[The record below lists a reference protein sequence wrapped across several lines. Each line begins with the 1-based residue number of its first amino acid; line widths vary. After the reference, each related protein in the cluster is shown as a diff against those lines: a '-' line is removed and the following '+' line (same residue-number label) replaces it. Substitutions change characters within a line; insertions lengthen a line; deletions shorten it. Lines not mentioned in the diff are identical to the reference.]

1 MKKRIQ
7 MIMCFLLLSMTLAGC
22 SKEVTVDT
30 DDLENLT
37 LDGDDTAMTKKEYTA
52 TLTPDDYYALPKS
65 ITIEIDGTEQTDGYT
80 YDSSTGELVIE
91 ADILTGEVTISAE
104 AKAIE
109 VDVDTDTLFNLTLE
123 DESDA
128 MMMHAYEAT
137 LVPAKG
143 CELPEEITV
152 TVAGSELTDEY
163 IYDNTTGKL
172 TINKSAITGD
182 IAISASAVVDIVG
195 TWEGTVDMSDIIND
209 ALAADP
215 TMAGY
220 FSFSDISFKIILT
233 FDENANFTMRGDEAS
248 FQNTMDNLKE
258 QMADGMRKYFEDYL
272 AASNINMS
280 VDDLL
285 AFSGI
290 SIDELI
296 QEAFEESMPDDMLE
310 ELETECKYTIIGD
323 TMFLGDYV
331 DPEADSFECNPF
343 SINGN
348 TLTIEVTPED
358 DGDTFMDYLFPLV
371 LERVN

>member
-7 MIMCFLLLSMTLAGC
+7 MIMCFLLLSVALVGC
-22 SKEVTVDT
+22 SKEVEVDT

-37 LDGDDTAMTKKEYTA
+37 LDGDDTAMTQKEYTA
-52 TLTPDDYYALPKS
+52 TLTPDKYYALPKS
-65 ITIEIDGTEQTDGYT
+65 ITVEIDGTEQTDGYT

-91 ADILTGEVTISAE
+91 GDILTGEVTISAE
-104 AKAIE
+104 ASGIE
-109 VDVDTDTLFNLTLE
+109 VDVNTDNLFNLTLD

-128 MMMHAYEAT
+128 MMMHTYKAT

-143 CELPEEITV
+143 CELPDEITV
-152 TVAGSELTDEY
+152 TVAGLELTDDCT
-163 IYDNTTGKL
+163 YDSATGEL
-172 TINKSAITGD
+172 TIDKDAITGD
-182 IAISASAVVDIVG
+182 IAISAAAIVDIVG

-209 ALAADP
+209 ALASDP

-220 FSFSDISFKIILT
+220 FTFSDISFKIILT
-233 FDENANFTMRGDEAS
+233 FDENANFTMRADEAS
-248 FQNTMDNLKE
+248 FQNVMDNLKT
-258 QMADGMRKYFEDYL
+258 QMAVGMRKYFEDYL

-285 AFSGI
+285 AYSGI

-310 ELETECKYTIIGD
+310 QIETECKYTIIGD
-323 TMFLGDYV
+323 TMFLGSHV
-331 DPEADSFECNPF
+331 DPEADAFDCNPF

-358 DGDTFMDYLFPLV
+358 DGDTYMDYLFPLV